1 VDLLDYEQNASYP
14 IHIRGTEGNRT
25 VVHHYV
31 IQVLDV
37 NESTGPGP
45 QPVPPF
51 EFNATALQVPEDA
64 PIGRD
69 VGSVYRVSGDLNQSV
84 VFSLEQNGSSPIPFS
99 VESNGTI
106 LVGGLLDYEQNASY
120 PIHIRGTEGNRTVVH
135 HYVIQVLDVNEST
148 GPGPQPVPPFEFNAT
163 ALQVPED
170 APIGRDV
177 GSVYRVSGDLN
188 QSVVFSLEQNGS
200 SPIPFSVESNG
211 TILVAGL
218 LDYEQNASYPIH
230 IRGTEGNR
238 TVVHHY
244 VIQVLDVNES
254 TGPGPQPVPPFE
266 FNATALQG
274 TRRCSDW
281 A

>member
-51 EFNATALQVPEDA
+51 DFNATALQVPEDA

-148 GPGPQPVPPFEFNAT
+148 GPGPQPVPPFDFNANCIT
-163 ALQVPED
+163 
-170 APIGRDV
+170 
-177 GSVYRVSGDLN
+177 
-188 QSVVFSLEQNGS
+188 
-200 SPIPFSVESNG
+200 
-211 TILVAGL
+211 
-218 LDYEQNASYPIH
+218 
-230 IRGTEGNR
+230 
-238 TVVHHY
+238 
-244 VIQVLDVNES
+244 
-254 TGPGPQPVPPFE
+254 
-266 FNATALQG
+266 G